1 MIMIYDIIHK
11 QILFDSKYLKFDD
24 YNIYIIMS
32 LFPKR
37 LRVLINLYHLLVIQL
52 CNNFKIFNLFV

>member
-1 MIMIYDIIHK
+1 MIYDIIHK

-37 LRVLINLYHLLVIQL
+37 LRVLINFYHLLVIQL
-52 CNNFKIFNLFV
+52 CNNFKIFNLYEM